1 MSTDLYEL
9 IAYAARYWFAL
20 LAVLVAFYGWRA
32 CVTDNRRARILR
44 YQAHGAGCVGELVML
59 DDGTKKKKNRKSGLK
74 NRRSQKERFME
85 DHEKKTLYRCNYCTY
100 YHRSNGIWPSGI
112 CINGSL

>member
-59 DDGTKKKKNRKSGLK
+59 DDGTKKKKNRKK
-74 NRRSQKERFME
+74 YPQPIPQRREYPEMIIAHSMAVISFSI
-85 DHEKKTLYRCNYCTY
+85 L
-100 YHRSNGIWPSGI
+100 
-112 CINGSL
+112 